1 MVVDINFELV
11 INTGFHSDL
20 LNRSSEKFI
29 EMERNIISK
38 VSKGYLAVDLRF
50 RHSFSLVLG
59 ALLWTLNCL
68 VRILVYCFDKNN
80 KTAVALQINIQ
91 FNESSLFKIYEVR
104 VLNFR

>member
-1 MVVDINFELV
+1 MKDVEVPFLRLNNFSVFSGSIVVDINFELV

-59 ALLWTLNCL
+59 ALL
-68 VRILVYCFDKNN
+68 
-80 KTAVALQINIQ
+80 
-91 FNESSLFKIYEVR
+91 
-104 VLNFR
+104 

>member
-59 ALLWTLNCL
+59 ALL
-68 VRILVYCFDKNN
+68 
-80 KTAVALQINIQ
+80 
-91 FNESSLFKIYEVR
+91 
-104 VLNFR
+104 